1 MIVKAA
7 NHGCLKKK
15 NVIELIEISGVTEA
29 NWNKELVN

>member
-7 NHGCLKKK
+7 NQGCLKK
-15 NVIELIEISGVTEA
+15 NVIDLLEISGVTEA